1 MRPPPLSPAFLS
13 PPQTAFLKREGLDYS
28 AVPPSEMTAELAE
41 KLRQVAL
48 ATGGDKEE
56 AAAGTPQQ
64 QGYYRVRG
72 SALGVEEDEEAAVA
86 PQHPLPPVPAWRLPM
101 RRSRYDHA

>member
-1 MRPPPLSPAFLS
+1 
-13 PPQTAFLKREGLDYS
+13 
-28 AVPPSEMTAELAE
+28 MTAELAE